1 MSRCGPTDGS
11 WGWPAPTPR
20 GRISEPA
27 AEPVVSSE
35 PTPVLGETAASPPE
49 PAPAPG
55 LEESSPTVELP
66 PAEVA
71 PIPPVVEEATPVVE
85 EAAPAEPPI
94 EPSIPILSQETKYR
108 DEPAPPVVPP
118 VVVPS
123 RRASSGVH
131 MREVVR
137 EKKRVRLEK
146 VVALAIQKRV
156 ITNNDVEELLKVSDA
171 TATNYLAELVKAGRL
186 KRSGARFH
194 ERYEPLGG

>member
-1 MSRCGPTDGS
+1 MTDDDPRRGA
-11 WGWPAPTPR
+11 PAERTREDGATP
-20 GRISEPA
+20 EPA

-35 PTPVLGETAASPPE
+35 P
-49 PAPAPG
+49 
-55 LEESSPTVELP
+55 
-66 PAEVA
+66 
-71 PIPPVVEEATPVVE
+71 TPVVE

-156 ITNNDVEELLKVSDA
+156 ITNKDAEELLKVSDA
-171 TATNYLAELVKAGRL
+171 TAT
-186 KRSGARFH
+186 
-194 ERYEPLGG
+194 

>member
-1 MSRCGPTDGS
+1 MTDDDPRRGA
-11 WGWPAPTPR
+11 PAERTREDGATP
-20 GRISEPA
+20 EPA

>member
-1 MSRCGPTDGS
+1 
-11 WGWPAPTPR
+11 
-20 GRISEPA
+20 
-27 AEPVVSSE
+27 
-35 PTPVLGETAASPPE
+35 
-49 PAPAPG
+49 
-55 LEESSPTVELP
+55 
-66 PAEVA
+66 
-71 PIPPVVEEATPVVE
+71 
-85 EAAPAEPPI
+85 
-94 EPSIPILSQETKYR
+94 
-108 DEPAPPVVPP
+108 
-118 VVVPS
+118 
-123 RRASSGVH
+123 